1 MGAINLKRAAEV
13 FFIFFLVIYLTASVY
28 AITGSI
34 GNARMILRVDT
45 GDKIEKYILV
55 KNVNNVSLD
64 IELTKDGELSEDIE
78 IKDEKFSLAP
88 GEDKKAYF
96 TINLR
101 EPGTTESKI
110 YVKFSPQ
117 DKGNGV
123 GLSSTIIVIAEG
135 EKKSFFDFFSRD
147 NKDNEEIEKLEENQT
162 VSVGVESQESE
173 NSDVKETPKI
183 NILLLLSF
191 LTIILFAA
199 LLILVINLK
208 SRRGYKKGVII
219 KPKKSVQIR

>member
-96 TINLR
+96 TINVR

-110 YVKFSPQ
+110 HVKFSPQ

-147 NKDNEEIEKLEENQT
+147 NKDNEEIEKVEENQT
-162 VSVGVESQESE
+162 VSVGAESQESE